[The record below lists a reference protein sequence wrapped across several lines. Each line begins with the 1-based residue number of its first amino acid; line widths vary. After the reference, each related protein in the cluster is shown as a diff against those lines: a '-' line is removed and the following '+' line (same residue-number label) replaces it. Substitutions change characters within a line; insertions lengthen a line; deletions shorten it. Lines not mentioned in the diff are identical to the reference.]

1 MEDAARRANPFDVSN
16 DWRLTSRPLKSR
28 QMMSHRVPKWH
39 RKGGPTLV
47 RAHAA
52 GWAEV
57 PTALDITQ
65 ECEVALRHALRTPWA
80 VARERA
86 IRHAAG
92 IVAAGIIFAR
102 TPIAEP
108 AGGRGWSTARDL
120 QVCGT
125 CGGQRLSDHAE
136 GEVAPLPL
144 GEAAQ
149 AVRQEVALEPTSC
162 ESTSSGA

>member
-1 MEDAARRANPFDVSN
+1 MEDAARRANHFDVSKQLAA
-16 DWRLTSRPLKSR
+16 D
-28 QMMSHRVPKWH
+28 Q
-39 RKGGPTLV
+39 
-47 RAHAA
+47 AHAA

-57 PTALDITQ
+57 LAALDITQ
-65 ECEVALRHALRTPWA
+65 ECEVALCHALRTPWA
-80 VARERA
+80 IGTRERA
-86 IRHAAG
+86 IRHAA
-92 IVAAGIIFAR
+92 IIAAGIGTAR

-120 QVCGT
+120 EVCGT
-125 CGGQRLSDHAE
+125 CGGQRLSDHAK

-162 ESTSSGA
+162 EPTSSGA